1 MPKSK
6 IYGEKPLLEQP
17 PGTVV
22 PQGAPEADDIKPLHE
37 RLHVDPRWTGRGITA
52 AFLDSGFFA
61 HADLTQ
67 PKNRIKAYYD
77 VLSDTS
83 GLHHIEKPDGSM
95 WHGMMTSTV
104 AAGNGHLSDGHFR
117 SLAPE
122 LELVLVKV
130 GHMSRVRHDDIERG
144 IRWVI
149 AHQKR
154 YDIRILNIS
163 AGGDYEA
170 SYLVDPVCAA
180 AEDAVRAG
188 ITVVCAVGNI
198 SSSSHRVISPASTPA
213 VIAVGGVND
222 LGDPSKGRIGTYHSC
237 YGPTIDGLQKP
248 ELMAPGIWVVAPLLP
263 GTPTQQEAE
272 LLTMLSTKP
281 DSELKALIEQHPRVV
296 PALDAIKNDAPY
308 LMRQVIGS
316 RLRGEKVISGHYKH
330 VDGSSF
336 SAPIVVSIVAGVLEA
351 NPQLQPH
358 EVKRLLIDTARRIPG
373 VAVERQGWG
382 TIQPA
387 AAIAEAQRRRD

>member
-1 MPKSK
+1 MPRSK

-17 PGTVV
+17 PATVV
-22 PQGAPEADDIKPLHE
+22 PHGAPEADDIMPLHE
-37 RLHVDPRWTGRGITA
+37 RLHVDPRWTGRGVTA
-52 AFLDSGFFA
+52 AFLDSGFYA
-61 HADLTQ
+61 HPDLTQ
-67 PKNRIKAYYD
+67 PRNRIKAYYD
-77 VLSDTS
+77 VLSDVS

-104 AAGNGHLSDGHFR
+104 SAGNGHLSEGRFR

-130 GHMSRVRHDDIERG
+130 GHMSRVLHDDIERG

-149 AHQKR
+149 DHQRR
-154 YDIRILNIS
+154 YDIRIVNIS

-170 SYLVDPVCAA
+170 SYLHDPICRA

-198 SSSSHRVISPASTPA
+198 GRSHQVIAPASTPA
-213 VIAVGGVND
+213 VITVGGVND
-222 LGDPSKGRIGTYHSC
+222 LGDPRKGQIGTYHSC

-248 ELMAPGIWVVAPLLP
+248 EVMAPGIWVVAPLLP

-272 LLTMLSTKP
+272 LLTLLSTRT
-281 DSELKALIEQHPRVV
+281 DGELKALIEQHRGVV

-308 LMRQVIGS
+308 LMRQMIGS

-336 SAPIVVSIVAGVLEA
+336 AAPIVVSIVAGMLEA
-351 NPQLQPH
+351 NPRLQPH
-358 EVKRLLIDTARRIPG
+358 EVKRILIDTARRIPG

-382 TIQPA
+382 TVQPA
-387 AAIAEAQRRRD
+387 AAIAEAQQRRT